1 MNDVD
6 PNVTIKV
13 NRHQDVY
20 AKMGSSEMKMIFVFP
35 NQSAVSKMIE
45 AEKFC
50 LFFMKIDFSNKFNL
64 YSYTNMQW

>member
-45 AEKFC
+45 AKTFWFVFDEIR
-50 LFFMKIDFSNKFNL
+50 L
-64 YSYTNMQW
+64 